1 MKFLRILIVVLLSIA
16 LLACSAQDG
25 KDGKNG
31 IDGSDG
37 KDATP
42 DIGVDD
48 GGSDGDATADVIIS
62 YVLSGKL
69 QKGPCFKD
77 GEILIQPLNPATM
90 YQTGSHYIGFT
101 SDDFGTYLIPAEIT
115 EQYAEVYFAGDCHNE
130 ITGGEG
136 RQRLDGIIKVADLVN
151 NINPLTKIRSQ
162 VARWLFDDINSAA
175 YQDIDASLIEAE
187 RLILLYL
194 GMPILTQRFTEMN
207 LEQAGIHDAV
217 LALSNSM
224 ILYGRTEAEQGAYM
238 VSIANGVINNDAT
251 LKTEIATTI
260 DVLPL
265 IKIKDNLETRYFEL
279 GINISVPPIWNLGAP
294 AYYADLLE
302 RTPVTLSTFNLADNS
317 TCSFDQS
324 TYNTFAIPHIFDSGI
339 TTSKYI
345 ALNFPG
351 ASEISIWTKGIH
363 AVDGYLMPGT
373 KVMDVTPLKEIILDA
388 PVKLSYN
395 GLLGD
400 AHGLTDGTDY
410 YIVIRSNTNFTLS
423 TGCEGGLLSFGRKL
437 ASQDEGLNWIG
448 HNNITPWFRKSGV
461 KMFTTD

>member
-1 MKFLRILIVVLLSIA
+1 MKFFRILIVVLLSIA

-42 DIGVDD
+42 DTGVGD
-48 GGSDGDATADVIIS
+48 GGSGGDATTDVIIS

-101 SDDFGTYLIPAEIT
+101 SDDFGTYSIPAEIT
-115 EQYAEVYFAGDCHNE
+115 EQYAEVYFVGDCHNE

-162 VARWLFDDINSAA
+162 VARWLFADVNSVS
-175 YQDIDASLIEAE
+175 YQNIDASLVEAE

-194 GMPILTQRFTEMN
+194 GMPTLNKRFTEMN

-224 ILYGRTEAEQGAYM
+224 ILYGRSEAEQGAYI
-238 VSIANGVINNDAT
+238 VSIANGVINNNTT
-251 LKTEIATTI
+251 LKVEIATTI
-260 DVLPL
+260 DILPL
-265 IKIKDNLETRYFEL
+265 IQIKNNLESRYLEL

-302 RTPVTLSTFNLADNS
+302 RTPVTLSTFNLVDNS

-324 TYNTFAIPHIFDSGI
+324 TYNTFAIPHIFDTGI
-339 TTSKYI
+339 ETSKYI
-345 ALNFPG
+345 ALNFTG
-351 ASEISIWTKGIH
+351 EISIWTRGFN
-363 AVDGYLMPGT
+363 VYDRPGT
-373 KVMDVTPLKEIILDA
+373 KVLDITGLKEIILES
-388 PVKLSYN
+388 PQKMSYN

-400 AHGLTDGTDY
+400 AHGLTGGTDY
-410 YIVIRSNTNFTLS
+410 YIVVRSNTNFTLS
-423 TGCEGGLLSFGRKL
+423 TGCEGGLLPFGRKL

-448 HNNITPWFRKSGV
+448 HNNTTPWFRKSGV

>member
-25 KDGKNG
+25 KDDKN
-31 IDGSDG
+31 
-37 KDATP
+37 ATP
-42 DIGVDD
+42 DIGIGD
-48 GGSDGDATADVIIS
+48 GGSGGDATADTTTDVIIS

-77 GEILIQPLNPATM
+77 GEILIQPLNPVTM

-101 SDDFGTYLIPAEIT
+101 SDDFGTYSIPAEIT
-115 EQYAEVYFAGDCHNE
+115 EQYAEVYFVGDCHNE
-130 ITGGEG
+130 ITGGIG
-136 RQRLDGIIKVADLVN
+136 SQRLDGIIKVADLVN

-162 VARWLFDDINSAA
+162 VARGLFDNGFGS
-175 YQDIDASLIEAE
+175 IDASLVEAE

-238 VSIANGVINNDAT
+238 VSIANGVIADDVA

-265 IKIKDNLETRYFEL
+265 IQIKNNIESRYLEL
-279 GINISVPPIWNLGAP
+279 GLNISVPPIWNLGAP

-302 RTPVTLSTFNLADNS
+302 RTPIVQSTVNLADNT
-317 TCSFDQS
+317 TCSFDQA
-324 TYNTFAIPHIFDSGI
+324 TYNTFAIPHIFGAEI
-339 TTSKYI
+339 ETSKYI
-345 ALNFPG
+345 ALNFTG
-351 ASEISIWTKGIH
+351 EISIWTRGFD
-363 AVDGYLMPGT
+363 VYDRPGVKLLDIT
-373 KVMDVTPLKEIILDA
+373 KMDEIILDNPLA
-388 PVKLSYN
+388 MIYN
-395 GLLGD
+395 GLLG
-400 AHGLTDGTDY
+400 AGHSLTGGTDY

-423 TGCEGGLLSFGRKL
+423 TSCEGGLLPFGRKL

-448 HNNITPWFRKSGV
+448 HNNSTPWFRKSGV